1 MNFSAGVNNNA
12 IVSGDAG
19 SDLLVF
25 SSTVASSSLDATAVL
40 AVTPTFAGALSGTTV
55 DLGAMMTS
63 PHLAVLSAVVLI
75 STVALE
81 QIHSTSITSQL
92 ALLL

>member
-25 SSTVASSSLDATAVL
+25 SSTVASSSVYGGVGGDTRHLL
-40 AVTPTFAGALSGTTV
+40 EHFQEPLST
-55 DLGAMMTS
+55 LGSMMTS